1 MQKNKKEFSLSRAD
15 RYNRKE
21 RNAGKIVIYTEG
33 DVTEPEYLNDWIR
46 AFAIKNKLKP
56 NKVRTWFEIVPS
68 NNESEPLKIVENLI
82 EDKSPKT
89 SKLDKFYAVFDEDD
103 RSVKGKDKENY
114 QSAFKIAGENHI
126 NVICSNRSV
135 ELWAVLHFSDA
146 TPMTQKDLE
155 KELKKFMPQYNSGK
169 NKRFDF
175 VTMVIQG
182 NEDNAIRRAKALR
195 KNNETS
201 SGDWKVRPSTNFD
214 ELIEEMKKFILKRKR

>member
-175 VTMVIQG
+175 VTMVTQG

-214 ELIEEMKKFILKRKR
+214 ELIEAMKKFILKR

>member
-56 NKVRTWFEIVPS
+56 NKVLAGFEIVPS

-126 NVICSNRSV
+126 NVICSNCSV

-175 VTMVIQG
+175 VTMVTQG

-214 ELIEEMKKFILKRKR
+214 ELIEAMKKFILKR